1 MRARAGVSK
10 ARGISQVLRA
20 EFMFCMLQL
29 FDGNLAEGA
38 RGSARLGS
46 DEFVE
51 LSEIGDANL
60 FGDDF
65 DGAVGG

>member
-1 MRARAGVSK
+1 
-10 ARGISQVLRA
+10 
-20 EFMFCMLQL
+20 MLQL